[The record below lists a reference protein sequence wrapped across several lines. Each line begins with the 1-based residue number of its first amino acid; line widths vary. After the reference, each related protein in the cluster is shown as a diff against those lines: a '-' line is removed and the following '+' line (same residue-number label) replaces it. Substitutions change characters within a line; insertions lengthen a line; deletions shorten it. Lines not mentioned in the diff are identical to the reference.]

1 MVFLDQSS
9 RVLLIEVCT
18 CVFIISL
25 FAFAEYA
32 WCDFSLFLGLFVN
45 VLLCYVLCSVRD
57 LFFLVS
63 EFLSVI
69 LCACAHA

>member
-9 RVLLIEVCT
+9 CVLLRHVH
-18 CVFIISL
+18 VFLSFL
-25 FAFAEYA
+25 CLPSAEYA
-32 WCDFSLFLGLFVN
+32 GCDFSLFLGLFVN

-63 EFLSVI
+63 EVLSVI